1 MLDKSTSTLTR
12 TDSDFISEGQRCSG
26 WFYLP
31 EDVKNPPI
39 VIMGHGFAAEKT
51 FRLPAFAERFVNNEM
66 AVFMFDYRTF
76 GDSQGEPRNN
86 VNPFH
91 HGKDWDAAICHV
103 KQLDEVDNTRIALW
117 GPSFAGGH
125 VIYAATRHEGIT
137 AIVSQVPFVDG
148 IASMLMTKPLDLVK
162 TVFAGLWDVV
172 KSTVMRKPYY
182 VKAVAKPGEF
192 AAMNT
197 EESWEGY
204 TNLVPEDSTWENK
217 IPAKVF
223 LMIPLYS
230 PLIKASK
237 VTCPALIIAA
247 ENDSLIPVKAVRWT
261 AGRIKKGELVVLDCN
276 HFEPY
281 YGKWFEKI
289 VTAETEFLLRCFKK
303 QSI

>member
-1 MLDKSTSTLTR
+1 MLDKSTTLTR
-12 TDSDFISEGQRCSG
+12 TDSDFISQGQRCSG
-26 WFYLP
+26 WLYLP

-39 VIMGHGFAAEKT
+39 TIMGHGFAAEKT
-51 FRLPAFAERFVNNEM
+51 FRLPAFAERFVKNGM

-76 GDSQGEPRNN
+76 GGSEGEPRNN

-91 HGKDWDAAICHV
+91 HGKDWDAAINHV
-103 KQLDEVDNTRIALW
+103 KQLDEIDTTRIALW
-117 GPSFAGGH
+117 GSSFAGGH

-162 TVFAGLWDVV
+162 AVFAGLWDVV

-197 EESWEGY
+197 EESWQGY
-204 TNLVPEDSTWENK
+204 TNLVPEDSAWENK

-237 VTCPALIIAA
+237 VTCQALIIAA

-261 AGRIKKGELVVLDCN
+261 AGRIKKGELVVLECN

-281 YGKWFEKI
+281 YGEWFEKI
-289 VTAETEFLLRCFKK
+289 VTAETEFLLRCFNNNP
-303 QSI
+303 